1 MALHPVKTSDIRAHP
16 TASDSSQVLT
26 RSEEVEPET
35 ALLISIS
42 LSWRQEEEFH
52 RQTFCATRSYIHSL
66 RSEDGRNSGFHLIV
80 RLPTQYFK
88 QTNLLGRIFF
98 SVLKKTF
105 TKLKGNQ
112 NSNLKNEN
120 KTMQRARW
128 LRDGGQS
135 SASCWAPAQGHS
147 DSYVRA
153 LGTARTAAAVQRLIF
168 PNNKPDNMFGNKSQL
183 LCNPVSSQ
191 TLIIREVRI

>member
-1 MALHPVKTSDIRAHP
+1 MALYPVKTSDTRATSHSFRQKSGSWR
-16 TASDSSQVLT
+16 TTLT
-26 RSEEVEPET
+26 GSEAVEPET
-35 ALLISIS
+35 ALLIYIS
-42 LSWRQEEEFH
+42 LSWRQEEFQ
-52 RQTFCATRSYIHSL
+52 RQTSCVTRNHIHSL

-120 KTMQRARW
+120 KTMQRVRW
-128 LRDGGQS
+128 LSDVGAEFSFLLGPGTGPFGQLQLRKS
-135 SASCWAPAQGHS
+135 T
-147 DSYVRA
+147 
-153 LGTARTAAAVQRLIF
+153 GTARTAAAFQSHLS
-168 PNNKPDNMFGNKSQL
+168 KQ
-183 LCNPVSSQ
+183 
-191 TLIIREVRI
+191 